1 MKKQLLLLAFSLGCI
16 PLAGQGQTVPS
27 AASSQKMNEC
37 PYALFGD
44 STRTLDCQPLE
55 MSSYDIP
62 VVLDDGSSAMLT
74 LDIPNDLAELKD
86 EEGRV
91 LATDTLPKHL
101 QAIFLSV
108 DPKASDYPHVSPY
121 AYCMGNPVVF
131 IDLNGERPT
140 AYEAAL
146 MAAHVYKGEYE
157 KALLETGWKVSKR
170 SVPIQMNYKKIH
182 QNGLQTMLYE
192 KTTNGRTEYAYVYA
206 GSNSV
211 EDWAENFAQV
221 GGLSPQYNT
230 AIHNA
235 RELSKEFGSDELTFI
250 GHSLGGGEAAAASMA
265 TGRAAITFNP
275 AAISP
280 YTRIIQGLGSAKDV
294 VNYIAIGK
302 KIGVTPFRFGGDML
316 NNLQYNI
323 GMPPPGETIYINV
336 GAKPTHSIKEF
347 LKPNINLPEP

>member
-1 MKKQLLLLAFSLGCI
+1 MTMRRLFALITYLAVVSTSM
-16 PLAGQGQTVPS
+16 LAQVS
-27 AASSQKMNEC
+27 NS
-37 PYALFGD
+37 PYAMFGD
-44 STRTLDCQPLE
+44 TTRTLDIRH
-55 MSSYDIP
+55 SVTSFDVP
-62 VVLDDGSSAMLT
+62 VILDDGTSAT
-74 LDIPNDLAELKD
+74 LAFDIPNRRAELKD
-86 EEGRV
+86 EAGRV
-91 LATDTLPKHL
+91 LTTDTLPEHL

-108 DPKASDYPHVSPY
+108 DPKATDYPHVSAY

-131 IDLNGERPT
+131 IDINGERPT
-140 AYEAAL
+140 AFEAAL

-157 KALLETGWKVSKR
+157 KALLETGWRVSNR
-170 SVPIQMNYKKIH
+170 SVPIQMNYTKIH

-192 KTTNGRTEYAYVYA
+192 KTTNGKTEYAYVYA

-211 EDWAENFAQV
+211 EDWAENIAQI
-221 GGLSPQYNT
+221 GGMSPQYSM
-230 AIHNA
+230 AIRNA
-235 RELSKEFGSDELTFI
+235 QVLSEELGISELTFI

-275 AAISP
+275 ATVSP
-280 YTRIIQGLGSAKDV
+280 YTRLFKGLGSANKI
-294 VNYIAIGK
+294 VNYIATGK
-302 KIGVTPFRFGGDML
+302 KIGVGSIKIGGDML